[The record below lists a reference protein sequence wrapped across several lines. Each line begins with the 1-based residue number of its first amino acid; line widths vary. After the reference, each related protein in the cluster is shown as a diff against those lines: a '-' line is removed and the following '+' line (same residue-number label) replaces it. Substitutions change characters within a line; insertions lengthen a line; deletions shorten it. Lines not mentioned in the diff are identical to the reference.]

1 MYPGPFSI
9 ATDDYGKIVCFPVL
23 LHINSILSS
32 SNDLILANDSSR
44 YPAFFYFFGARKE
57 RLFYSNTNTAHLA
70 TRLFHDV
77 TKSQSRTAFLQCY
90 SNFPTRLFS
99 YIILSA
105 RRIVSSTEPSS
116 SASYTAIPMATRGCS
131 HFFPDATMAFLFS
144 ESN

>member
-1 MYPGPFSI
+1 MYPGPFSM
-9 ATDDYGKIVCFPVL
+9 ATDAYGKTVCFPAL

-32 SNDLILANDSSR
+32 SNDLILAKDSSR
-44 YPAFFYFFGARKE
+44 YPAFLILFGARQE
-57 RLFYSNTNTAHLA
+57 RFFYCNTNTAHFA
-70 TRLFHDV
+70 TRLFHYV
-77 TKSQSRTAFLQCY
+77 AKSQSRTAILQCY